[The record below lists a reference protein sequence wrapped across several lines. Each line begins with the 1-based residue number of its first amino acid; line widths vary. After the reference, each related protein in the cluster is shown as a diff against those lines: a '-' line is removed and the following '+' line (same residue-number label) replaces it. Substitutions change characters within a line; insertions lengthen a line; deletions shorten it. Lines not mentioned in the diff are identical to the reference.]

1 MDIKEYIENLSLFI
15 ENRNIMDKV
24 IAVTKEKEYTYKEF
38 LEFLESKNKGDEL
51 PKKIVNNGEIL
62 ISKILSEENGELK

>member
-38 LEFLESKNKGDEL
+38 LESLENKKDEL
-51 PKKIVNNGEIL
+51 PKKIINNGENL
-62 ISKILSEENGELK
+62 ISMILSE